1 MNDDSKPGWLTRLGT
16 LLLREPEDR
25 DQLVELLR
33 SASERNLLDEEALS
47 MIEGVLEVSELDA
60 GGVMLP
66 RAQIEFI
73 DIGHEPARIIRQV
86 VAAGHSRFPVIDGGK
101 DEVIGILHA
110 KDLLRFYAEDEGN
123 LRGMLRPAVFV
134 PEAKPLN
141 VLLRDFR
148 RSRNHM
154 AVVVDEYG
162 GVAGLVTIEDV
173 IEQIVGDIEDEYDF
187 EDADGDII
195 EVDPDRGIYRVKA
208 ATPIEDLN
216 ERIGASFATEDYDT
230 IGGLVVNAFG
240 RVPRRNDRIGL
251 GDCEFLVLRA
261 DRRRLH
267 LVQVIRTP
275 AVEGQ

>member
-1 MNDDSKPGWLTRLGT
+1 M
-16 LLLREPEDR
+16 
-25 DQLVELLR
+25 
-33 SASERNLLDEEALS
+33 
-47 MIEGVLEVSELDA
+47 
-60 GGVMLP
+60 
-66 RAQIEFI
+66 IEFI
-73 DIGHEPARIIRQV
+73 DIYHYPARIIRQV

-110 KDLLRFYAEDEGN
+110 KDLLRFYAEGEGN

-134 PEAKPLN
+134 PEAKRLN

-187 EDADGDII
+187 DDAEGDII
-195 EVDPDRGIYRVKA
+195 EVDGVRRIYRVKA
-208 ATPIEDLN
+208 ATAIEDLN
-216 ERIGASFATEDYDT
+216 ERIGSSFATEDYDT

-240 RVPRRNDRIGL
+240 RVPRRNDRIEL

-275 AVEGQ
+275 VVQGQLTRGSSGRPR

>member
-33 SASERNLLDEEALS
+33 SASERNLLDEEALA

-73 DIGHEPARIIRQV
+73 DIGHEPAQIIRQV

-110 KDLLRFYAEDEGN
+110 KDLLRFYAEGEDN

-195 EVDPDRGIYRVKA
+195 EVDPDRSIYRVKA

-240 RVPRRNDRIGL
+240 RVPRRNDRIEL

>member
-1 MNDDSKPGWLTRLGT
+1 
-16 LLLREPEDR
+16 
-25 DQLVELLR
+25 
-33 SASERNLLDEEALS
+33 
-47 MIEGVLEVSELDA
+47 
-60 GGVMLP
+60 
-66 RAQIEFI
+66 
-73 DIGHEPARIIRQV
+73 
-86 VAAGHSRFPVIDGGK
+86 
-101 DEVIGILHA
+101 
-110 KDLLRFYAEDEGN
+110 LLRFYAEGEGN

-134 PEAKPLN
+134 PEAKRLN

-187 EDADGDII
+187 DDAEGDII
-195 EVDPDRGIYRVKA
+195 EVDGVRRIYRVKA
-208 ATPIEDLN
+208 ATAIEDLN
-216 ERIGASFATEDYDT
+216 ERIGSSFATEDYDT

-240 RVPRRNDRIGL
+240 RVPRRNDRIEL

-275 AVEGQ
+275 VVEGQ

>member
-33 SASERNLLDEEALS
+33 SASERELLDEEALA

-73 DIGHEPARIIRQV
+73 DIDHDPAQITRQV
-86 VAAGHSRFPVIDGGK
+86 VKAGHSRFPVIDGGK

-110 KDLLRFYAEDEGN
+110 KDLLRFHAEDEDN

-134 PEAKPLN
+134 PEAKRLN

-154 AVVVDEYG
+154 AMVVDEYG

-173 IEQIVGDIEDEYDF
+173 IEQIIGDIEDEYDF
-187 EDADGDII
+187 EDAEGDIV
-195 EVDPDRGIYRVKA
+195 EVDAGRRIYRAKA
-208 ATPIEDLN
+208 ATAIEDLN
-216 ERIGASFATEDYDT
+216 ERIGSAFATEDYDT

-240 RVPRRNDRIGL
+240 RVPRRNDRIAL

-275 AVEGQ
+275 VVEGQ

>member
-33 SASERNLLDEEALS
+33 SASERELLDEEALA

-73 DIGHEPARIIRQV
+73 DIGHDPAQIIRQV

-110 KDLLRFYAEDEGN
+110 KDLLRFYAEGEGN

-134 PEAKPLN
+134 PEAKRLN

-187 EDADGDII
+187 DDAEGDII
-195 EVDPDRGIYRVKA
+195 EVDGVRRIFRVKA
-208 ATPIEDLN
+208 ATAIEDLN
-216 ERIGASFATEDYDT
+216 ERIGSSFATEDYDT

-240 RVPRRNDRIGL
+240 RVPRRNDRIEL

-275 AVEGQ
+275 VVEGQ

>member
-33 SASERNLLDEEALS
+33 SASERELLDEEALA

-73 DIGHEPARIIRQV
+73 DIGDEPAQIIRQV
-86 VAAGHSRFPVIDGGK
+86 VVAGHSRFPVIDGGK

-110 KDLLRFYAEDEGN
+110 KDLLRFFAEGEDN

-134 PEAKPLN
+134 PEAKRLN
-141 VLLRDFR
+141 VLLREFR

-154 AVVVDEYG
+154 AMVVDEYG

-187 EDADGDII
+187 EDVEGDII
-195 EVDPDRGIYRVKA
+195 EIDSPRRIYRVKA
-208 ATPIEDLN
+208 ATAIEDMN
-216 ERIGASFATEDYDT
+216 ERIGSSFATEDYDT
-230 IGGLVVNAFG
+230 VGGLVVNAFG
-240 RVPRRNDRIGL
+240 KVPRRNDRIEL

-275 AVEGQ
+275 VVEGQ